1 MDTKNLLIELG
12 TEELPPKALDELAA
26 AFCAGVVEGLSKRGI
41 AFDAASAHPLWSPR
55 RLAVR
60 IDAVASEQ
68 PEQTSE
74 RRGPPVNT
82 AFDAAGQPSKA
93 LQGFAASNGCA
104 IEQLEKLETDK
115 GAWFVYRSVKPGAV
129 TASLLPTIIDEALKV
144 LPIPKPMRWSDL
156 DYLFVRPV
164 HWLVILLGDE
174 VVAGE
179 VLGLSSDRMSRGHRF
194 HHPQPVWI
202 SSPETYIDALRAAH
216 VLVDPEE
223 RLGQI
228 KREVERVSSALGGR
242 ARLRSEL
249 LAEVRN
255 LVEWPVAI
263 ACTFERAF
271 LEVPQEA
278 LITTMESNQKFFPVF
293 DAGGKLTEHFIGIAN
308 IDSKDPAEIRKGYE
322 RVIRPRFADAKFFF
336 DEDLKTPLQSQQAA
350 LEKVTYQAK
359 LGSVWDKVGRVS
371 QLAQTVANRM
381 KAGGVDIEIPLVER
395 AVKLSKCDL
404 MTRMVGEFPELQG
417 IMGRTYALA
426 QGEPIEVAQALD
438 EFYAPRFAGD
448 AIAKGRVA
456 QALSIAEKLDTL
468 AGMYAIGQKPT
479 GNKDP
484 FSLRRAALGLART
497 LIEGELD
504 LDLDAL
510 ILDALDRAW
519 IGVEQ
524 VVNQGK
530 FSASEI
536 KLNTE
541 IIKRYENLALP
552 DEKLPE
558 KKSVKSELY
567 QFVLERLR
575 GYYTDQGIRS
585 EVFDAVAVLKPQSLL
600 DFDRRLRAVVAFSQL
615 PEAASL
621 AAANKRIGN
630 ILRQAGEKGIA
641 LGREVNESVLDS
653 GAETDLKRALEAAY
667 AEFNPLAQRRE
678 YVALLTRLAA
688 LRAPVD
694 AFFDGVMVMADDT
707 AKRQNRLNMLN
718 VLRDM
723 FTRVADIGLLPA

>member
-41 AFDAASAHPLWSPR
+41 AFDAGSAHPLWSPR

-60 IDAVASEQ
+60 IDAVAVEQ

-82 AFDAAGQPSKA
+82 AFDAAGQPNKA
-93 LQGFAASNGCA
+93 LQGFAASNGCT

-129 TASLLPTIIDEALKV
+129 TASLLPTIIDEALKA

-156 DYLFVRPV
+156 DYQFVRPA
-164 HWLVILLGDE
+164 HWLIILFGED
-174 VVAGE
+174 VVPGE
-179 VLGLSSDRMSRGHRF
+179 VLGLQSDRMSRGHRF

-202 SSPETYIDALRAAH
+202 ASPEAYVDALRAAH

-223 RLGQI
+223 RLSRI
-228 KREVERVSSALGGR
+228 RVEVERVGSALGGQ
-242 ARLRSEL
+242 ARLRSDL

-255 LVEWPVAI
+255 LVEWPVGI
-263 ACTFERAF
+263 ACTFERSF

-293 DAGGKLTEHFIGIAN
+293 DAQGKLTEHFIGIAN

-336 DEDLKTPLQSQQAA
+336 DEDLKTPLQAHQAS

-371 QLAQTVANRM
+371 LLAQVVARRM
-381 KAGGVDIEIPLVER
+381 QDGGATIEIPLVER

-426 QGEPIEVAQALD
+426 QGEPQEVANALD

-448 AIAKGRVA
+448 GIAKGRVA
-456 QALSIAEKLDTL
+456 QALAIAEKLDTL
-468 AGMYAIGQKPT
+468 AGMFAIGQKPS

-484 FSLRRAALGLART
+484 FSLRRNALGLART
-497 LIEGELD
+497 LIEAELD
-504 LDLDAL
+504 LDLEAL
-510 ILDALDRAW
+510 IRDALDRARMDADR
-519 IGVEQ
+519 IQVETRAKP
-524 VVNQGK
+524 GEAFDTK
-530 FSASEI
+530 TA
-536 KLNTE
+536 T
-541 IIKRYENLALP
+541 A
-552 DEKLPE
+552 
-558 KKSVKSELY
+558 ELY
-567 QFVLERLR
+567 HFVLERLR
-575 GYYTDQGIRS
+575 GYYADQGIRS
-585 EVFDAVAVLKPQSLL
+585 EMFESVAVHKPTSLL
-600 DFDRRLRAVVAFSQL
+600 DFDHRLRAVVAFTQL

-630 ILRQAGEKGIA
+630 ILRQAQEKGIV
-641 LGREVNESVLDS
+641 LGRDVDAAALDA
-653 GAETDLKRALEAAY
+653 GAETELRRVLEAAY
-667 AEFNPLAQRRE
+667 AEFVPLAERRE
-678 YVALLTRLAA
+678 YVAVLTKLAA

>member
-26 AFCAGVVEGLSKRGI
+26 AFCAGVVEGLDKRGI

-60 IDAVASEQ
+60 IDAVAIEQ

-93 LQGFAASNGCA
+93 LQGFATSNGCS
-104 IEQLEKLETDK
+104 IDQLEKLETDK

-129 TASLLPTIIDEALKV
+129 TATLLPAIIDEALKA
-144 LPIPKPMRWSDL
+144 LPIPKPMRWSNL
-156 DYLFVRPV
+156 DYLFVRPA
-164 HWLVILLGDE
+164 HWLIILFGDE
-174 VVAGE
+174 VVPGE
-179 VLGLSSDRMSRGHRF
+179 VLGLQSDRMSRGHRF

-202 SSPETYIDALRAAH
+202 ASPETYIDALRAAH

-223 RLGQI
+223 RLTRIRG
-228 KREVERVSSALGGR
+228 EVERVGSALGGQ

-249 LAEVRN
+249 LSEVRN
-255 LVEWPVAI
+255 LVEWPVGI

-293 DAGGKLTEHFIGIAN
+293 DARGKLTEHFIGIAN
-308 IDSKDPAEIRKGYE
+308 IDSRDPAEIRKGYE

-336 DEDLKTPLQSQQAA
+336 DEDLKTPLHTHQAS

-371 QLAQTVANRM
+371 LLAQVVARRM
-381 KAGGVDIEIPLVER
+381 QDGGAAIEIPLVER

-426 QGEPIEVAQALD
+426 QGEPQDVANALD

-448 AIAKGRVA
+448 GIAKGRVA

-468 AGMYAIGQKPT
+468 AGMYAIGQKPS

-484 FSLRRAALGLART
+484 FSLRRNALGLART
-497 LIEGELD
+497 LIEGGLD
-504 LDLDAL
+504 LDLEAL
-510 ILDALDRAW
+510 IRDALDRAR
-519 IGVEQ
+519 IDVERIQ
-524 VVNQGK
+524 VETKPKPGEVFDPG
-530 FSASEI
+530 A
-536 KLNTE
+536 
-541 IIKRYENLALP
+541 AAA
-552 DEKLPE
+552 
-558 KKSVKSELY
+558 ELY
-567 QFVLERLR
+567 LFVVERLR
-575 GYYTDQGIRS
+575 GYYADQGIRS
-585 EVFDAVAVLKPQSLL
+585 EVFDAVAVLKPTSLL

-641 LGREVNESVLDS
+641 LGRDINDAVLDA
-653 GAETDLKRALEAAY
+653 GAESELKRVLEAAY
-667 AEFNPLAQRRE
+667 AEFVPLAERRE
-678 YVALLTRLAA
+678 YVAVLSRLAA

-694 AFFDGVMVMADDT
+694 AFFDGVMVMADDA

>member
-1 MDTKNLLIELG
+1 MDNKNLLIELG

-26 AFCAGVVEGLSKRGI
+26 AFCAGVVEGLSRRGI
-41 AFDAASAHPLWSPR
+41 GFDAGSAHSLWSPR

-60 IDAVASEQ
+60 IDSVQVEQ

-74 RRGPPVNT
+74 RRGPAVNA
-82 AFDAAGQPSKA
+82 AFDASGQPSKA
-93 LQGFAASNGCA
+93 LTGFAASNGCSV
-104 IEQLEKLETDK
+104 EQLEKLETDK
-115 GAWFVYRSVKPGAV
+115 GAWFVYRSVKPGAT
-129 TASLLPTIIDEALKV
+129 TASLLSTIIDEALKA

-156 DYLFVRPV
+156 DYLFVRPA

-174 VVAGE
+174 VIDGE
-179 VLGLSSDRMSRGHRF
+179 VLGLKSDRMSRGHRF

-202 SSPETYIDALRAAH
+202 GNPESYIDALRAAH

-223 RLGQI
+223 RLTRIRG
-228 KREVERVSSALGGR
+228 EVERVSSGLGGR
-242 ARLRSEL
+242 ARLRTDL

-263 ACTFERAF
+263 ACTFEREF
-271 LEVPQEA
+271 LQVPQEA

-293 DAGGKLTEHFIGIAN
+293 DADGRLTEHFIGIAN

-336 DEDLKTPLQSQQAA
+336 DEDLKTSLQAHQSA

-359 LGSVWDKVGRVS
+359 LGSIWDKVGRVS
-371 QLAQTVANRM
+371 LLAQVVARRM
-381 KAGGVDIEIPLVER
+381 QDGGAVIEIPLVER

-426 QGEPIEVAQALD
+426 QGEPQEVANALD

-448 AIAKGRVA
+448 GIAKGRVA
-456 QALSIAEKLDTL
+456 QALAIAEKLDTL
-468 AGMYAIGQKPT
+468 AGMFAIGQKPT

-484 FSLRRAALGLART
+484 FSLRRNALGLART

-504 LDLDAL
+504 LDLEAL
-510 ILDALDRAW
+510 IRDALDHARIDAERLQTETKGKPVDSFDARA
-519 IGVEQ
+519 V
-524 VVNQGK
+524 
-530 FSASEI
+530 A
-536 KLNTE
+536 
-541 IIKRYENLALP
+541 A
-552 DEKLPE
+552 
-558 KKSVKSELY
+558 ELY
-567 QFVLERLR
+567 LFVLERLR
-575 GYYTDQGIRS
+575 GYYADQGIRS
-585 EVFDAVAVLKPQSLL
+585 EMFDAVAVLKPASLL
-600 DFDRRLRAVVAFSQL
+600 DFDRRLRAVVVFSKL

-641 LGREVNESVLDS
+641 LGRDVDAAALDA
-653 GAETDLKRALEAAY
+653 GAETDLKQALAAAY
-667 AEFNPLAQRRE
+667 ADFVPLAEARE
-678 YVALLTRLAA
+678 YVAVLSRLAA
-688 LRAPVD
+688 LRGPVD
-694 AFFDGVMVMADDT
+694 AFFDGVMVMAED
-707 AKRQNRLNMLN
+707 AGKRQNRLNMLN

-723 FTRVADIGLLPA
+723 FTRVADISLLPA